1 MQKNALKYI
10 VGGGVVAFILVV
22 IFVVWRYGM
31 IGILGL
37 AKKIGLGLL
46 ILAAI
51 GIVVYVVIWLF
62 QTKKID
68 LVAVHKD
75 NIIGACK
82 LNQHPFRQK
91 LYMQAYGDNWSVR
104 YVGDI
109 VGSCMIK
116 GAPKRLEE
124 TPEGE
129 ERKLVNAPDVKS
141 YDNLL
146 FIAFQRGMFD
156 RIFGKPEVVMGT
168 LDDFTNLSGDI
179 VYLRGMTFAP
189 KLYDILFLSHHWES
203 RHLIDETITSNI
215 YRYTIQENLKELA
228 TMMED
233 AIDASP
239 AHKKKQE
246 IQNIQVIPVPGAA
259 PPK

>member
-1 MQKNALKYI
+1 MDKNTIKYLI
-10 VGGGVVAFILVV
+10 GGGIVALILTLV
-22 IFVVWRYGM
+22 FVVWRYG
-31 IGILGL
+31 LN
-37 AKKIGLGLL
+37 GLL
-46 ILAAI
+46 FLFKKFMLWALILFAI
-51 GIVVYVVIWLF
+51 GIVVFIVIWLF
-62 QTKKID
+62 KKQKID

-75 NIIGACK
+75 NIISACK
-82 LNQHPFRQK
+82 MNQHPFKQK

-116 GAPKRLEE
+116 SAPRRIDK
-124 TPEGE
+124 TKKGE
-129 ERKLVNAPDVKS
+129 EQQLKVIDKK
-141 YDNLL
+141 YENLI
-146 FIAFQRGMFD
+146 FIAFYNSFMD
-156 RIFGKPEVVMGT
+156 RIIGKPEVVMGT

-179 VYLRGMTFAP
+179 VYLRGMTFSP
-189 KLYDILFLSHHWES
+189 KLYEILFLSHHWES

-239 AHKKKQE
+239 QHKKKQE
-246 IQNIQVIPVPGAA
+246 IQNIQVLPVGGQQ
-259 PPK
+259 K